1 MNNLELFQLVK
12 YLPYDLR
19 GIDSYGVEVRLGI
32 VQGFE
37 CGMNV
42 ITPIQFL
49 KEAKPIL
56 KRWTSYKVANDTF
69 RLPTL
74 EKLLSL
80 HYDVYGLIDKGLAV
94 DADLIDKLNN
104 KK

>member
-1 MNNLELFQLVK
+1 MNKLELFQLVK

-19 GIDSYGVEVRLGI
+19 GIDSYGVKVKLGMS
-32 VQGFE
+32 QGFE
-37 CGMNV
+37 DGMNV
-42 ITPIQFL
+42 VTPIQFL

-56 KRWTSYKVANDTF
+56 KKWTSSKVANESF
-69 RLPTL
+69 SLQIL

-94 DADLIDKLNN
+94 DADLIDKLN
-104 KK
+104 KKK